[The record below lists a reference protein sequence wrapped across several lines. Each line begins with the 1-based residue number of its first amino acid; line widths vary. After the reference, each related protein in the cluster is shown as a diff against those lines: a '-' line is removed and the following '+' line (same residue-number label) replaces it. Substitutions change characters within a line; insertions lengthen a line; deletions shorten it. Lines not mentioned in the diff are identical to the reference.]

1 MRLYFSEIRG
11 DLYLAVYGGSF
22 FEATIWEYMESMK
35 TPPWEV
41 YTDFWKLQKLCFG
54 DSFLGVFGQ
63 SLSEVYGKSLLQL
76 IGDYLFEVFGDSLLS
91 LETLFESL

>member
-41 YTDFWKLQKLCFG
+41 YTD
-54 DSFLGVFGQ
+54 
-63 SLSEVYGKSLLQL
+63 
-76 IGDYLFEVFGDSLLS
+76 
-91 LETLFESL
+91 